1 MKRILLP
8 LLLLLAT
15 FGQAQTPEEVQ
26 RAYEARFA
34 ASPCPKPA
42 EALRLAATDEERD
55 ALRFLY
61 AYMDWADVTDY
72 TPAFYVAQVR
82 AALETRRD
90 FYWGVNVP
98 EREFRHFVLPIRVNN
113 EHLDTF
119 RTAYYT
125 ELRHRVAGMSMRE
138 AVLEI
143 NHWCHEH
150 VTYRPSDARTS
161 NPLATLR
168 TATGRCGEESTL
180 TVAALRTVGIP
191 ARQVYTPRWAHTDDN
206 HAWVEAWVDGAWHF
220 LGACEP
226 APELDIAWFNE
237 PATRGM
243 LMTTT
248 VTGPYKGEE
257 QVLKQ
262 YPLQT
267 TINVTANYA
276 PTSRVT
282 VQVVDGT
289 TGKPVSGA
297 RVRFGLYNYAEL
309 YPLYTAL
316 TDARGRASLESG
328 RGDVVVW
335 AAKDGRYGFRQYH
348 AGRETGVVKV
358 RLEHSPGETYTVN
371 LDLTPPAPGAAAPV
385 VSDVLAR
392 ANDRRLAREDSIRA
406 AYVRSWP
413 DSSKICEVAEVLG
426 LDAARLHP
434 LFRKAEG
441 NYMGVY
447 DVLAAWDSDSIA
459 VVGGEAKPLSE
470 FAFDLLATLSDK
482 DLRDMDATVVNDHL
496 AAIFAAKSDGKVRNV
511 APHDWTDYK
520 QYVLCPRIAT
530 EELTPWRTQ
539 LQPFLVGKDVEAW
552 RRQPSRIAD
561 YIKKEVRLD
570 TTETARVILQSP
582 AGTLAYGVA
591 DARSQ
596 GLCFVA
602 LCRTLGVPARYDE
615 VTGAYQYQD
624 GGTWVV
630 ADFSAAP
637 TPQREDSAT
646 LRLTYTPR
654 PFHDNPSYYSH
665 FTLSRLVGG
674 LPQLQEY
681 HETATWRDTFR
692 DGTPVAAGDYLLMSG
707 TRLASGGVLA
717 RMSVFPVRKDAEE
730 TLQLREDDGQ
740 VSVIGSFNAEN
751 TYYDVATQCR
761 KSILSTT
768 GRGYYAVSLLR
779 AGDEP
784 STHVLHDLEAQRAA
798 LEAWG
803 RPLLLV
809 FASEADF
816 AAFEARRGE
825 FPNLP
830 ATVHF
835 GIDTTG
841 ALAANLL
848 PGLTTSAQRPA
859 TLIADTFNRVVFFSQ
874 GYTIGLGTQLVKV
887 ISKL

>member
-8 LLLLLAT
+8 LLLLLT
-15 FGQAQTPEEVQ
+15 TVGQAQTTEEVQ

-34 ASPCPKPA
+34 ATPCPKPA
-42 EALRLAATDEERD
+42 EALRLATSAEERD

-72 TPAFYVAQVR
+72 APAFYVAQVR

-98 EREFRHFVLPIRVNN
+98 EREFTHFVLPIRVNN

-119 RTAYYT
+119 RTAYYA

-138 AVLEI
+138 AALEI

-161 NPLATLR
+161 SPLATLR
-168 TATGRCGEESTL
+168 TSTGRCGEESTL

-206 HAWVEAWVDGAWHF
+206 HAWVEVWVDGAWHF

-237 PATRGM
+237 PVTRGV

-297 RVRFGLYNYAEL
+297 LVRFGLYNYAEL
-309 YPLYTAL
+309 YPLYT
-316 TDARGRASLESG
+316 TRSDARGRASLESG
-328 RGDVVVW
+328 RGDIVVW

-348 AGRETGVVKV
+348 AGREKGVVKV
-358 RLEHSPGETYTVN
+358 RLEHRAGETYTVN
-371 LDLTPPAPGAAAPV
+371 FNLTPPAPGAAAPV
-385 VSDVLAR
+385 VPDVLAR
-392 ANDRRLAREDSIRA
+392 ANDRRLAYEDSLRA
-406 AYVRSWP
+406 AYVRTWP
-413 DSSKICEVAEVLG
+413 DSSKICEIAEVLG
-426 LDAARLHP
+426 YDADRLRP

-441 NYMGVY
+441 NFMGVY
-447 DVLAAWDSDSIA
+447 DVLAAWSSDSIA
-459 VVGGEAKPLSE
+459 VVGGRAQAVSE
-470 FAFDLLATLSDK
+470 HALDVLATLTDK
-482 DLRDMDATVVNDHL
+482 DLRDLDATVVNDHL
-496 AAIFAAKSDGKVRNV
+496 AAIFDANSGAKVRDV
-511 APHDWTDYK
+511 TPQAWTEYK

-530 EELTPWRTQ
+530 EALTPWRTQ
-539 LQPFLVGKDVEAW
+539 LRTFLSKEDVEAW
-552 RRQPSRIAD
+552 RQQPSRILD

-570 TTETARVILQSP
+570 TTASARVILQSP
-582 AGTLAYGVA
+582 ASTLAYGAA

-602 LCRTLGVPARYDE
+602 LCRTLGIAARYDE
-615 VTGAYQYQD
+615 VTGVYQYRD
-624 GGTWVV
+624 DNTWVA
-630 ADFSAAP
+630 ADFSAARA
-637 TPQREDSAT
+637 PQQADSAT
-646 LRLTYTPR
+646 LRLAYTPR

-665 FTLSRLVGG
+665 FTISRLVGG

-681 HETATWRDTFR
+681 SERATWRDTFR
-692 DGTPVAAGDYLLMSG
+692 DGTSVATGDYLLMSG
-707 TRLASGGVLA
+707 MRLASGGVLA
-717 RMSVFPVRKDAEE
+717 RMSVFPVHEATEE

-740 VSVIGSFNAEN
+740 VSVIGSFNSEN
-751 TYYDVATQCR
+751 TYYDVAAGCQ

-784 STHVLHDLEAQRAA
+784 STHVLHDLEAQRTA

-809 FASEADF
+809 FASKADY
-816 AAFEARRGE
+816 AAFEARRDE

-835 GIDTTG
+835 GIDSTG
-841 ALAANLL
+841 QLAANLL
-848 PGLTTSAQRPA
+848 SNLTTSTQPPA
-859 TLIADTFNRVVFFSQ
+859 TLVADTFNRVVFFSQ
-874 GYTIGLGTQLVKV
+874 GYTIGLGTQLVQV
-887 ISKL
+887 ISRL